1 MKLTGRAPRAFA
13 KEASMSDVPRIGS
26 AEVPPPIEI
35 LSADDWLALSD
46 APKRHELTMGHLTLA
61 PSPDLRY
68 DLIVADLA
76 QAIGRITALTATG
89 GTILS
94 QTGFVVSAP
103 GEDETVLV
111 PALAY
116 ISAER
121 LSHVPQAIPAP
132 VRAHANV
139 LMRVAPDF
147 VIEIASPSQRES
159 EITERVLL
167 WRSAGARLVWVVWPA
182 RRQVTVW
189 APDSAGTPEA
199 AGTLQRTLS
208 AHESLDGG
216 ETIPGF
222 AYTVA
227 HLFL

>member
-1 MKLTGRAPRAFA
+1 MKRTERAPRAFA
-13 KEASMSDVPRIGS
+13 KEASMSDVPRASS
-26 AEVPPPIEI
+26 AEVPPRIEI
-35 LSADDWLALSD
+35 LSADDWLALPD
-46 APKRHELTMGHLTLA
+46 ALKRHELIMGHLTLA

-76 QAIGRITALTATG
+76 QAIGRITALTARG

-103 GEDETVLV
+103 GEDETVLI

-121 LSHVPQAIPAP
+121 LSHVPQATPAP
-132 VRAHANV
+132 MRAHANV
-139 LMRVAPDF
+139 LMRVAPDL
-147 VIEIASPSQRES
+147 VIEIASPSQREP
-159 EITERVLL
+159 EIIERMLL
-167 WRSAGARLVWVVWPA
+167 WRSAGVRLIWVVWPA

-189 APDSAGTPEA
+189 TPDSAGTPEA
-199 AGTLQRTLS
+199 AGTLRRTLS
-208 AHESLDGG
+208 AHETLDGG
-216 ETIPGF
+216 ETVPGF
-222 AYTVA
+222 AYIVA